1 MFPNYRIKIR
11 RKKDPHSRT
20 THLPDP
26 IATLAPAAIPR
37 PPRPRPTPPPLPHP
51 WPAPPQPPHP
61 RPAPPSPPAPVRHRR
76 GRPAPGRTPA
86 PSGSGGDGATPPP
99 GAPRGSPDPAPAAI
113 CPHCSRRGPGHQP
126 RRHRVLPPAS
136 TATVASLSSASTTA
150 AALCPR
156 PTRRLPPSN
165 QPGKIRSR
173 CPHQPRRICCRRSHV
188 RPPPCHKLEPPLR
201 RVAACNNS
209 GNEKN
214 RHVTDLRMGTYADGY
229 MGCCS
234 SMQHLHT
241 VQLL

>member
-165 QPGKIRSR
+165 QPGALAGPSPASATNHPPINGAPLGICAAFWSNALLCKLQSLVLPCSRRRSR
-173 CPHQPRRICCRRSHV
+173 RAAPRHHV
-188 RPPPCHKLEPPLR
+188 QLVNKDSEG
-201 RVAACNNS
+201 VAA
-209 GNEKN
+209 
-214 RHVTDLRMGTYADGY
+214 TFQM
-229 MGCCS
+229 
-234 SMQHLHT
+234 
-241 VQLL
+241 